1 MTRNGQNAWECTQV
15 IQHVSGN
22 YLPTYMGVLEALGK
36 LYTHTGDA
44 KLKNYIFILL
54 LCVPIVTE
62 YKLSEGC
69 ESPTN

>member
-1 MTRNGQNAWECTQV
+1 MGVYAGHTACQWK
-15 IQHVSGN
+15 
-22 YLPTYMGVLEALGK
+22 LPTYMGEVLGK

-44 KLKNYIFILL
+44 KLKNDIFILL

>member
-1 MTRNGQNAWECTQV
+1 MGVYAGHTACQWK
-15 IQHVSGN
+15 
-22 YLPTYMGVLEALGK
+22 LPTYMGEALGK

-69 ESPTN
+69 ESSTN